1 MPRTRH
7 PSEHRTLAEARYLPR
22 SGGLSPIPL
31 WPNSPDG
38 RPGWAA
44 GDFERARVQREKRVR
59 RAFLRFFLG
68 YRSPLQKGTG
78 TIFRRR
84 LRAPLKW
91 SHGRVSGFSRV

>member
-44 GDFERARVQREKRVR
+44 GDFELRPSTARETRASS
-59 RAFLRFFLG
+59 FFAVFPRLPFPVAEG
-68 YRSPLQKGTG
+68 YGHDLPSTAQGAAKMVPR
-78 TIFRRR
+78 
-84 LRAPLKW
+84 
-91 SHGRVSGFSRV
+91 